1 MLSESQDDSSTLA
14 GQPDSI
20 TMADDK
26 NNSTINVSEDLD
38 ESTTPLLGEDDVN
51 VRNEVMN

>member
-1 MLSESQDDSSTLA
+1 LSESQDDSLTL
-14 GQPDSI
+14 GQPDSM
-20 TMADDK
+20 TMVDDK
-26 NNSTINVSEDLD
+26 NIDGINASEDLD